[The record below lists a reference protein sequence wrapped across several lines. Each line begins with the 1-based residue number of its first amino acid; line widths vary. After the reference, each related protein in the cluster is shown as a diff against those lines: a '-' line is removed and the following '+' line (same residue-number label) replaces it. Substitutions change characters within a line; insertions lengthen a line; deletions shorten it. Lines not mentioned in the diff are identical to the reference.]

1 MAKPRKPR
9 TTRPSTRKP
18 STRKPTS
25 TTRKPRSPSKPK
37 TPRSPSRPARKFR
50 VVPLKANIV
59 EQLPET
65 PLSRK
70 GLTLRQLLRNTA
82 RFRKDTGK
90 NEVVIQKL
98 KQQKTKSGLPAI
110 SAVATHPEAYM
121 PGKTIKKRDVYI
133 IGLDDQNKPVNRQK
147 RVMVS
152 CNCEDFVFHGGEYAC
167 ALHGAAKIIY
177 GNGEPPTFTNPGNV
191 PFLCKHLS
199 GLAYE
204 IINKGL

>member
-9 TTRPSTRKP
+9 TSTRKP
-18 STRKPTS
+18 ASSTRKPRS
-25 TTRKPRSPSKPK
+25 SSTRKPRSPSKPRTSSPK
-37 TPRSPSRPARKFR
+37 RPTRSFR

-65 PLSRK
+65 PLSKK

-82 RFRKDTGK
+82 RFRKETGK
-90 NEVVIQKL
+90 EEVVIQKL
-98 KQQKTKSGLPAI
+98 KKQKTKSGLPAI

-121 PGKTIKKRDVYI
+121 PGKTVKKRDVYI
-133 IGLDDQNKPVNRQK
+133 IGLDDQNKPVNRQR